1 MNRKVEINTAVRRL
15 KSESGNWGGREV
27 SSDGSTTGTQHH
39 LEQVAEATLSTF
51 DKIVQKA
58 DQALKE
64 GQSLTSGAFGSI
76 NTFTSEAAQRN
87 QDRINRANQDSYR
100 HLKTEPA
107 IARVVIEEENGQ
119 KSAYYFCR
127 CDQGMPKDGV
137 VSYRAPIGR
146 LAALNIGD
154 AYTLP
159 NGKMVDVVEQAT
171 FRPVVTAEG
180 WDALNTVIEAENFG
194 PTTIE
199 SLRKL
204 LTDIAGEAAA
214 EDILEQLLAEDSAK
228 VNIHEGIRRTVISKM
243 ALRDQP
249 ILDKF
254 QDEIFR
260 LPLNQRLLIL
270 GPPGTG
276 KTTTLIR
283 RLGQK
288 LHAVYLEDD
297 EQRLVDF
304 ISQAQGPDHA
314 NSWLMFTPT
323 ELLKQ
328 YLKEAFGREGVPAP
342 DQQIK
347 TWFDY
352 RRELARN
359 KFSILRTST
368 GSGTFVLKDDLPSLM
383 EDALARPITWFEEF
397 NVTQRK
403 TYLQELHDAA
413 TQLGESQLT
422 DAKDLGERLKDI
434 LQQGEQDMAAVFA
447 SLAREIPNV
456 QALVG
461 RLRDDTEKKIKGVL
475 NLQLNSNRSFLDE
488 LARFLDSLQQAQT
501 GDTDEDDL
509 DAEDDEETAAAS
521 TPRTKAT
528 AAFNSAVKAQ
538 ARAAVGR
545 RAPGKA
551 SRAGR
556 VLEWLGER
564 SMMETDRPSVGASLL
579 IQAAARRF
587 QNPVR
592 RYIGDIPKRYR
603 SFRRERQQAGEW
615 YRGESF
621 EARDLHPLELDVI
634 LLSILRSAGDLASRP
649 SVQREIESP
658 AWSSLQPIM
667 GLYRNQILV
676 DEATDFSPIQLACM
690 AAMAH
695 PRLRSFFA
703 CGDFNQRLTTW
714 GARSEGEIEWIFG
727 DIQIKSVTVAY
738 RQSRQLN
745 DLAHAII
752 RAVDG
757 TEQDAALPNA
767 VDSDGIAPV
776 LLEHAASG
784 DVVEWLADRIRGI
797 DRFYDQLPSIAV
809 FVNSEDEVGP
819 MADALNAYLVE
830 DNIRVEACREGKTVG
845 QENDV
850 RVFHIEHIK
859 GLEFEA
865 VFFVGVDQLA
875 EIHRDLFDKYLY
887 VGATRAAT
895 YLGITCQGA
904 LPEKIEVLRP
914 YFGTD
919 SANA

>member
-1 MNRKVEINTAVRRL
+1 M
-15 KSESGNWGGREV
+15 
-27 SSDGSTTGTQHH
+27 SSDGNGTGAQQH
-39 LEQVAEATLSTF
+39 LEQVAEETLSTF
-51 DKIVQKA
+51 DKIVHKA
-58 DQALKE
+58 DQALKD
-64 GQSLTSGAFGSI
+64 GQSLTAGTFGAI
-76 NTFTSEAAQRN
+76 NTFTSEATQRN
-87 QDRINRANQDSYR
+87 QDRINRTNQESYW

-107 IARVVIEEENGQ
+107 IARVVVVDDDGQ
-119 KSAYYFCR
+119 KSTFYFCR
-127 CDQGMPKDGV
+127 CEQGMPKDGV

-146 LAALNIGD
+146 LAALDIGD
-154 AYTLP
+154 AYTFP
-159 NGKMVDVVEQAT
+159 TGKTVDVVEQAT
-171 FRPVVTAEG
+171 LRPLNTADG
-180 WDALNTVIEAENFG
+180 WDALNTVVEGEDFG
-194 PTTIE
+194 PITIE
-199 SLRKL
+199 SLRRL
-204 LTDIAGEAAA
+204 LTDIVGETVV
-214 EDILEQLLAEDSAK
+214 EDLVEQLIAEDSAK
-228 VNIHEGIRRTVISKM
+228 ANIHEGIRRTVISKM
-243 ALRDQP
+243 ELRDQP
-249 ILDKF
+249 VLDKY
-254 QDEIFR
+254 QDAIFR
-260 LPLNQRLLIL
+260 LPLDKRLLIL

-288 LHAVYLEDD
+288 LDAVNLEED
-297 EQRLVDF
+297 EQRLVES
-304 ISQAQGPDHA
+304 ISQAQGAAHA

-328 YLKEAFGREGVPAP
+328 YLKEAFSREGVPAP

-347 TWFDY
+347 TWSDY
-352 RRELARN
+352 RRELARHTFN
-359 KFSILRTST
+359 VLRTSA
-368 GSGTFVLKDDLPSLM
+368 GGGTFVLKDDLPSLK
-383 EDALARPITWFEEF
+383 EDALKRPIPWFEEF
-397 NVTQRK
+397 NAAQRK
-403 TYLQELHDAA
+403 AYVQEMHDAA
-413 TQLGESQLT
+413 MQLGESQLSE
-422 DAKDLGERLKDI
+422 ARDLGERLKTI
-434 LQQGEQDMAAVFA
+434 LQQGEQNMAAVFA

-461 RLRDDTEKKIKGVL
+461 RLKEDTDKKIKGVL

-501 GDTDEDDL
+501 GDTDEDDP

-521 TPRTKAT
+521 TPRTKAI

-538 ARAAVGR
+538 ARAAAGK

-551 SRAGR
+551 SRSGR
-556 VLEWLGER
+556 ILEWLGER
-564 SMMETDRPSVGASLL
+564 SMAEADRPDVGASLL

-615 YRGESF
+615 YRVEGF
-621 EARDLHPLELDVI
+621 EARDLHPLELDGI
-634 LLSILRSAGDLASRP
+634 LLSILRSAGDLTARSN
-649 SVQREIESP
+649 VQREIDSP
-658 AWSSLQPIM
+658 AWSSLQPVM

-690 AAMAH
+690 AALAH

-714 GARSEGEIEWIFG
+714 GARSENEMKWIFG
-727 DIQIKSVTVAY
+727 DIEIKPVTVAY

-745 DLAHAII
+745 DLARAII

-757 TEQDAALPNA
+757 TEQDATLPKD
-767 VDSDGIAPV
+767 VDSDGVAPA
-776 LLEHAASG
+776 LLENAASG
-784 DVVEWLADRIRGI
+784 DVVAWLADRIREI

-819 MADALNAYLVE
+819 MAEALNAHLVE
-830 DNIRVEACREGKTVG
+830 DNIRAEACREGKTVG

-875 EIHRDLFDKYLY
+875 DIHPNLFDKYLY
-887 VGATRAAT
+887 VGTTRAAT
-895 YLGITCQGA
+895 YLGITCQET
-904 LPEKIEVLRP
+904 LPQAIEVLRP
-914 YFGTD
+914 HFGQHWTD
-919 SANA
+919 V